1 MKKDITLVLSGGGAR
16 GIAHIGVIEELLKL
30 NVNIASISGT
40 SMGALIGGI
49 YAVGKL
55 EEFKQWMLKV
65 NRTKIFKLIDFSFST
80 QGLVKGE
87 RIFNEIKPFITD
99 ANIEDLPI
107 KYTATAFD
115 IVNGREVVFD
125 KGSLFN
131 AIRASISIP
140 TIFTPLTIGDSVFID
155 GGVVNNIPIN
165 TAKRVQN
172 DIVIAVNVNAGVT
185 DDIVYFSELEQ
196 LTKQNEST
204 TKSIYRI
211 NKNIN
216 YFFLVNNSLVTM
228 TNHISNLI
236 LEKNPPD
243 VLVEIPRNIAGIFEF
258 YNAKSII
265 NSGKEYFANSIPE
278 IESKIRNVL

>member
-16 GIAHIGVIEELLKL
+16 GIAHIGVIEELVKL

-87 RIFNEIKPFITD
+87 RIFNEIKEFITD
-99 ANIEDLPI
+99 VNIEDLPI

-115 IVNGREVVFD
+115 IANGREVVFD
-125 KGSLFN
+125 KGSLYN

-140 TIFTPLTIGDSVFID
+140 TIFTPLTLGDSVFID

-165 TAKRVQN
+165 TAKRVEN

-185 DDIVYFSELEQ
+185 DDIVYYSELEQ
-196 LTKQNEST
+196 LAKQNLKAN
-204 TKSIYRI
+204 KSQYRI

-243 VLVEIPRNIAGIFEF
+243 VLVEIPRNGAGIFEF
-258 YNAKSII
+258 YNAKTII
-265 NSGKEYFANSIPE
+265 NSGKEHFINSIPE
-278 IESKIRNVL
+278 IQAKI

>member
-87 RIFNEIKPFITD
+87 RIFNEIKEFITD
-99 ANIEDLPI
+99 VNIEDLPI

-115 IVNGREVVFD
+115 IANGREVVFD
-125 KGSLFN
+125 KGSLYN

-140 TIFTPLTIGDSVFID
+140 TIFTPLILRDSVFID

-172 DIVIAVNVNAGVT
+172 DIIIAVNVNAGVA
-185 DDIVYFSELEQ
+185 DDVVYYSEFEQ
-196 LTKQNEST
+196 RSLQNQNT
-204 TKSIYRI
+204 NKSIYRI
-211 NKNIN
+211 NKHIN

-236 LEKNPPD
+236 LEKYPPD
-243 VLVEIPRNIAGIFEF
+243 VLVEIPRNGAGIFEF
-258 YNAKSII
+258 YKAKTII
-265 NSGKEYFANSIPE
+265 NSGKEHFKNSIPE
-278 IESKIRNVL
+278 IQSKI

>member
-65 NRTKIFKLIDFSFST
+65 NRTKIFRLIDFSFST

-87 RIFNEIKPFITD
+87 RVFNEIREFITD
-99 ANIEDLPI
+99 VNIEDLPI

-115 IVNGREVVFD
+115 IANGREVVFD

-165 TAKRVQN
+165 TAKRVKN

-185 DDIVYFSELEQ
+185 DDIVYYSELEQ
-196 LTKQNEST
+196 LAKQNQKAS
-204 TKSIYRI
+204 KSIYRI

-243 VLVEIPRNIAGIFEF
+243 ILIEIPRNVAGIFEF
-258 YNAKSII
+258 YNTKAII

-278 IESKIRNVL
+278 IQSKI

>member
-16 GIAHIGVIEELLKL
+16 GIAHIGVIEELIKL

-87 RIFNEIKPFITD
+87 RIFNEIKEFITD
-99 ANIEDLPI
+99 VNIEDLPI

-115 IVNGREVVFD
+115 IANGREVVFD

-140 TIFTPLTIGDSVFID
+140 TIFTPLTLGDSVFID

-165 TAKRVQN
+165 TAKRVEN

-185 DDIVYFSELEQ
+185 DDIVYYSELEQ
-196 LTKQNEST
+196 LAKQNLKAN
-204 TKSIYRI
+204 KSQYRI

-243 VLVEIPRNIAGIFEF
+243 VLVEIPRNGAGIFEF
-258 YNAKSII
+258 YNAKTII
-265 NSGKEYFANSIPE
+265 NSGKEHFINSIPE
-278 IESKIRNVL
+278 IQAKI